1 MCYFAVTFYVKTK
14 CVKSLLFI
22 CSNKNVPEWK
32 PPFLSN
38 DEFVHLM
45 LEAINGFVLALSVT
59 DNGRVLYA
67 SEGITW
73 LLGHLPNALV
83 DKYVILTDS
92 I

>member
-1 MCYFAVTFYVKTK
+1 MCF
-14 CVKSLLFI
+14 KSVLFI

>member
-1 MCYFAVTFYVKTK
+1 MTKIVNENDISDELFFY
-14 CVKSLLFI
+14 
-22 CSNKNVPEWK
+22 SNKNVPEWK

-45 LEAINGFVLALSVT
+45 LEAVDGFVLALSVT

-83 DKYVILTDS
+83 DKYLKS
-92 I
+92 PFY